1 MKRSKLE
8 EAKLK
13 TAILNCNRFILEAL
27 EQDDKDMLRSYF
39 EQLSDLM
46 VSYLEEIE

>member
-1 MKRSKLE
+1 MINKILE

-13 TAILNCNRFILEAL
+13 TAILNCNHFILLAL

-39 EQLSDLM
+39 EQLGDLI
-46 VSYLEEIE
+46 VKYLEAGE